1 MVVREEEGRIIQIMS
16 ELEGDVTYEPT
27 VAVECMSIAEGAEM
41 VGVSPA
47 TLYGLA
53 NKGELPG
60 ARRLGKRIVIHSET
74 FMQWLREGVGQ

>member
-1 MVVREEEGRIIQIMS
+1 MVVREEEGGIVRIMS

-27 VAVECMSIAEGAEM
+27 ASVECMSVAEGAKM

-60 ARRLGKRIVIHSET
+60 ARHLGKRIVIHCET